1 MESKQV
7 TVKESQERGFT
18 IVCSELNGESDY

>member
-1 MESKQV
+1 MEPKQV

-18 IVCSELNGESDY
+18 IVCSQLDG